1 MIGWHIPSEVGTQS
15 VKSWSRHYFGNET
28 LFSICVKSNVLGS
41 NGQLMQFTPLNEL
54 VRLQRNNRTTII
66 SARLRNVG
74 LAVTEVYYNQNKNID
89 ECTITLVAQSHLA

>member
-1 MIGWHIPSEVGTQS
+1 MNSS
-15 VKSWSRHYFGNET
+15 M
-28 LFSICVKSNVLGS
+28 LGS
-41 NGQLMQFTPLNEL
+41 NGQVIQFTPLNEL

-74 LAVTEVYYNQNKNID
+74 LAVTEMYYNQNKNID